1 VKENEE
7 TLVRPKELPMSAP
20 NRLLPLLL
28 VLTLF
33 LALAAPASSQT
44 FADGGGGA
52 SRSLIVVLDDSVPS
66 AAAVASRH
74 ATLVGGEVSFV
85 YEHALK
91 GYAID
96 VSPDLVGVI
105 EADPLVAY
113 VERDQPMRAS
123 TTQNG
128 ATWGLDRIDQRALP
142 VSGTYTYTAT
152 GAGVTAYI
160 IDTGIK
166 RSHVDFGGRAV
177 FGFDSVDGT
186 GLIDDCNGHGTHV
199 AGTVGGNTWGVAKGV
214 TLVSVRVLDCAGIGL
229 TSGVIAGVNWV
240 TGNHAAGQPA
250 VANMSL
256 GGGASAALDQAVQN
270 SIADGVSY
278 AVAAGNESE
287 DACTDSPSRV
297 AAAMTIGATDSAD
310 RKASFSDFG
319 SCVDWF
325 APGVGITSAWFFTNT
340 STNTISGTSM
350 ATPHTAGVAALY
362 LQGNPAASPAAVRD
376 ALFGLTTKGVVTSS
390 NTANNHLLFTNF

>member
-1 VKENEE
+1 MSNSRRSFVLAVALA
-7 TLVRPKELPMSAP
+7 LVLASAP
-20 NRLLPLLL
+20 AATPS
-28 VLTLF
+28 LTF
-33 LALAAPASSQT
+33 G
-44 FADGGGGA
+44 DGGSG
-52 SRSLIVVLDDSVPS
+52 STESFIVVLDESVPS
-66 AAAVASRH
+66 AATVASRH
-74 ATLVGGEVSFV
+74 ATVVGGNVSFV

-91 GYAID
+91 GYAIN
-96 VSPDLVGVI
+96 VSPELVDVI

-113 VERDQPMRAS
+113 VERDQQMQAL

-142 VSGTYTYTAT
+142 LSGTYTYTAT
-152 GAGVTAYI
+152 GAGVKAYI

-166 RSHVDFGGRAV
+166 RSHVDFGGRAI

-186 GLIDDCNGHGTHV
+186 GLVDDCNGHGTHV
-199 AGTVGGNTWGVAKGV
+199 AGTVGGSTWGVAKGT
-214 TLVSVRVLDCAGIGL
+214 TLVAVRVLDCAGVGL

-240 TGNHAAGQPA
+240 TGNHVAGQPA

-287 DACTDSPSRV
+287 DACTGSPSRV

-362 LQGNPAASPAAVRD
+362 LQTNTATPQQVRD
-376 ALFGLTTKGVVTSS
+376 ALFNNSSKGTVKSSRTT
-390 NTANNHLLFTNF
+390 NNHLLFTNL